1 MAKPSSV
8 KGIGNMADNK
18 RDSFSS
24 PQLATAVAPL
34 PEPVAE
40 VSSESPCEA
49 AKTASLALEDSTP
62 PVWGLSS
69 FGESNF
75 PSFSMTVDT
84 TLGMEPSSCGDGDGE
99 WW

>member
-1 MAKPSSV
+1 MPPFTPLADRTNVAKPSSV

-49 AKTASLALEDSTP
+49 AKTASLGQRAGVVQSGP
-62 PVWGLSS
+62 SQPVWQKQRPFAHTPCSS
-69 FGESNF
+69 
-75 PSFSMTVDT
+75 
-84 TLGMEPSSCGDGDGE
+84 EPQS
-99 WW
+99 